1 VDIRG
6 GVRLIMDQMD
16 GIWMAVCTA
25 KESLLMMLS
34 KTSTALG
41 TALKTLIAQF
51 IMRLRVVI
59 QWSIDHL
66 HVLKLTLL
74 ALLIRCGL
82 TIVSL
87 VHTAIG
93 SLHRIT
99 VRQLQ
104 RLAMKQ
110 ASLERTFAQKDL
122 TGQ

>member
-1 VDIRG
+1 MGMRG
-6 GVRLIMDQMD
+6 IARTIMEQMVGMMEQVWFALTLRLAWLWKTITAF
-16 GIWMAVCTA
+16 GID
-25 KESLLMMLS
+25 
-34 KTSTALG
+34 
-41 TALKTLIAQF
+41 LKTHIVVF
-51 IMRLRVVI
+51 IRYVVI
-59 QWSIDHL
+59 QWSIDRL

-110 ASLERTFAQKDL
+110 ASLERTFAQKDM